1 MAFTPLVNVCF
12 FFLLKKVS
20 LYLCAMLLFL
30 CPSLVIL
37 KALSVI
43 LFVPGVT
50 ILLSITVFSLLVAQ
64 VLPQTSDAVP
74 LIGQIAF
81 HFAAAATAAAACYFP
96 LITFIK
102 QKYFKTMIHSFVPN
116 IEFFQLENIVCTINI
131 LKV

>member
-1 MAFTPLVNVCF
+1 MLFFCCKESKSLSVCY
-12 FFLLKKVS
+12 VII
-20 LYLCAMLLFL
+20 L

-81 HFAAAATAAAACYFP
+81 HFAAAAAA
-96 LITFIK
+96 
-102 QKYFKTMIHSFVPN
+102 
-116 IEFFQLENIVCTINI
+116 
-131 LKV
+131 